1 MGVSDDGIP
10 AGSGARQK
18 VDPVWL
24 AVPRYRWESEM
35 KRNIWLT
42 LGFAALITSSY
53 AWEGALLRLGLKD
66 ADIQR
71 IAEQECRKDYLGEL
85 PYGTSTARKA
95 LKGMT
100 EEERAQAVR
109 EVAAMAKSL
118 VLSPAF
124 EKAHD
129 EYIKKRY
136 NAVSYGLKV
145 QTQEE
150 KMQAASKNPD
160 AMMADMQRQV
170 GIQLA
175 KSYSQM
181 DVSSLKMVF
190 DQDLENWKKSASR
203 PGREQAKFKQLL
215 DKGTQLKALQQ
226 SNPEEF
232 RKGYAVLKSSE
243 MGGPDNWAELQ
254 AGGDVA
260 AKEEQQKNYNQY
272 ALRPVLKKKLAEFV
286 KLARSVDYEA
296 QTTTN
301 GVRKFIKPDYER
313 RSNNWKLLFRVGKAP
328 SLAAA
333 QVAEQMMKEL

>member
-1 MGVSDDGIP
+1 
-10 AGSGARQK
+10 
-18 VDPVWL
+18 
-24 AVPRYRWESEM
+24 M

-42 LGFAALITSSY
+42 LGFGALITSSY
-53 AWEGALLRLGLKD
+53 AWDGALLRLGLKD

-109 EVAAMAKSL
+109 EVAAVAKAL

-124 EKAHD
+124 EAAHD

-136 NAVSYGLKV
+136 NAVNHGLKI
-145 QTQEE
+145 QSQEE
-150 KMQAASKNPD
+150 KIKAASKNPD

-170 GIQLA
+170 GIQMA

-181 DVSSLKMVF
+181 DAASLKLMF
-190 DQDLENWKKSASR
+190 DQDLENWKQSAAATGSDA
-203 PGREQAKFKQLL
+203 AKYKKILA
-215 DKGTQLKALQQ
+215 KGNSLKALQQ

-243 MGGPDNWAELQ
+243 LGGPDNWADLQ
-254 AGGDVA
+254 AGGDAA

-272 ALRPVLKKKLAEFV
+272 ALHPVLKKKLAEFV

-296 QTTTN
+296 QTTTA
-301 GVRKFIKPDYER
+301 GVRKFVKPDYER
-313 RSNNWKLLFRVGKAP
+313 RPNNWKLLFRVGKAP

>member
-1 MGVSDDGIP
+1 
-10 AGSGARQK
+10 
-18 VDPVWL
+18 
-24 AVPRYRWESEM
+24 M

-42 LGFAALITSSY
+42 IGFAALITSSY
-53 AWEGALLRLGLKD
+53 AWEGAMLRLGLKE

-85 PYGTSTARKA
+85 PYGTSMARKA
-95 LKGMT
+95 MKGMT

-109 EVAAMAKSL
+109 EVAAIAKAL
-118 VLSPAF
+118 VLSPTF

-136 NAVSYGLKV
+136 NAVNYGMKV
-145 QTQEE
+145 QSQEE
-150 KMQAASKNPD
+150 KIQAASKNPD
-160 AMMADMQRQV
+160 AMVADMQRQV

-190 DQDLENWKKSASR
+190 DQDMENWKQSAAGTGSDA
-203 PGREQAKFKQLL
+203 AKYRKILA
-215 DKGTQLKALQQ
+215 KGNALKPLQQ

-260 AKEEQQKNYNQY
+260 AKEEQQRNYNQY
-272 ALRPVLKKKLAEFV
+272 SLRPVLKKKLAEFV

-296 QTTTN
+296 QTTTT
-301 GVRKFIKPDYER
+301 GVRKFVKPDYER
-313 RSNNWKLLFRVGKAP
+313 RPNNWKLLFRVGKAP
-328 SLAAA
+328 SLAAV